1 MSHRILIRAALVA
14 TSGLLFWGCASA
26 HSPSAQANK
35 GRVAPPAKSDPD
47 PPSDSK
53 IDKLAEAHAHY
64 SAGVIHEMNE
74 EPEAALQEYYQA
86 ALGDPSDEALSL
98 EVARRFLQ
106 SKKPEKA
113 IEVLNRSASRRDASG
128 VIFARL
134 GFAYGQM
141 GKTSDAIAANKIAVK
156 RSPREFV
163 GYQNLFLNY
172 VQTKQY
178 ADALKV
184 LDEAARQQD
193 VDVEF
198 LVSLSDLYAGLA
210 TQYPA
215 GKDVAR
221 AKALQVLNRAE
232 KLNPSGPQMRLL
244 LAEGFNSL
252 GDYKKA
258 TQLYLELLKTLP
270 DLPLIRERVRAKLTD
285 IYLKTEDRQHAVE
298 QLKAIWRDDPMNSQA
313 YYFLGTIALEDKKLP
328 DAAEYFNRTITLKPD
343 FAQAYYDLAIAQIQ
357 MNKAGDALATLNKA
371 RQRFTENYLLEF
383 CSGMAYSGQKD
394 YGEAI
399 KHYTSAEIMA
409 KATDPGRLTEYFYF
423 QFGAAY
429 ERKAQY
435 EDAEKQFQK
444 CLQMKPDFAGA
455 LNYLGYMWAEHGMK
469 LDQARELI
477 EKAVKLEPKNAA
489 YLDSMGW
496 VLYKLSKPKEAL
508 DYLLKAVELSE
519 EPDAT
524 VYDHL
529 GDIYAAL
536 NQRDKAREA
545 WQKSVSLE
553 ANDVVKKKL
562 ENGKP

>member
-1 MSHRILIRAALVA
+1 MSHRILIHAALVA
-14 TSGLLFWGCASA
+14 TSALLLSGCASV
-26 HSPSAQANK
+26 HSNKEQAT
-35 GRVAPPAKSDPD
+35 D
-47 PPSDSK
+47 SDSDVADEAP
-53 IDKLAEAHAHY
+53 IRKLAQAHAHY
-64 SAGVIHEMNE
+64 SAGCIHDMNN
-74 EPEAALQEYYQA
+74 EP
-86 ALGDPSDEALSL
+86 DEALEEYRLSLLDDPSNEELTL
-98 EVARRFLQ
+98 EVARRYLQ
-106 SKKPEKA
+106 AKQPEKA
-113 IEVLNRSASRRDASG
+113 VEVLNRSAARRDASG
-128 VIFARL
+128 AIFARL
-134 GFAYGQM
+134 GFVYAQM
-141 GKTSDAIAANKIAVK
+141 GKMTDAIAANKIAIK
-156 RSPREFV
+156 KSPGEFV

-172 VQTKQY
+172 VQTKQN
-178 ADALKV
+178 AEALKV
-184 LDEAARQQD
+184 LDEAARQQN
-193 VDVEF
+193 VGVEF
-198 LVSLSDLYAGLA
+198 LVSLADLYASLIN
-210 TQYPA
+210 QNPA
-215 GKDVAR
+215 QKDSAKT
-221 AKALQVLNRAE
+221 KALQVLNRAE
-232 KLNPSGPQMRLL
+232 KLKPSSPQVRLL
-244 LAEGFNSL
+244 MAEGFSSL

-258 TQLYLELLKTLP
+258 TEIYLDLLKTLP

-285 IYLKTEDRQHAVE
+285 IYLKTEDRQRAVE
-298 QLKAIWRDDPMNSQA
+298 QLQAILKDDPLNSQA
-313 YYFLGTIALEDKKLP
+313 YYFLGTIALEEKKLP
-328 DAAEYFNRTITLKPD
+328 DAAEYFNRTITLKSD
-343 FAQAYYDLAIAQIQ
+343 FAQAYYDLAVAQIE
-357 MNKAGDALATLNKA
+357 MNKSGDALATLNKA
-371 RQRFTENYLLEF
+371 RQKFAENFMLEF
-383 CSGMAYSGQKD
+383 CTAMAYGGQKD

-409 KATDPGRLTEYFYF
+409 KATDPSRLTEFFYF

-429 ERKAQY
+429 ERKGQY

-444 CLQMKPDFAGA
+444 CLQLKPDFAGA

-553 ANDVVKKKL
+553 ANDEVKKKI
-562 ENGKP
+562 ENGGQTK

>member
-1 MSHRILIRAALVA
+1 LTRAALLA
-14 TSGLLFWGCASA
+14 MSGLLCWGCASEHPDKA
-26 HSPSAQANK
+26 FSGHSQKA
-35 GRVAPPAKSDPD
+35 RVATSEPD
-47 PPSDSK
+47 PEPINDAPVQ
-53 IDKLAEAHAHY
+53 KLAEAHAHY

-74 EPEAALQEYYQA
+74 EPDAALQEYYQA
-86 ALGDPSDEALSL
+86 ALDDPADEALAL

-113 IEVLNRSASRRDASG
+113 LEVLNRSAQRRDASG
-128 VIFARL
+128 AIFARL
-134 GFAYGQM
+134 GFAYAQL

-172 VQTKQY
+172 VQDKQNQE
-178 ADALKV
+178 ALKV

-198 LVSLSDLYAGLA
+198 LVSLADLYASLT
-210 TQYPA
+210 TQIPTQ
-215 GKDVAR
+215 KDAIR
-221 AKALQVLNRAE
+221 AKALQVLTRAE
-232 KLNPSGPQMRLL
+232 KLKPDSPQMRLL

-252 GDYKKA
+252 GDYPKA
-258 TQLYLELLKTLP
+258 TQLYLDLLKTLP

-285 IYLKTEDRQHAVE
+285 IYLKTEDRQGAIE
-298 QLKAIWRDDPMNSQA
+298 QLQAILRDDPMNSQA
-313 YYFLGTIALEDKKLP
+313 YYFLGTIAQEEKKLP
-328 DAAEYFNRTITLKPD
+328 DAIEYFGRTITLKPD
-343 FAQAYYDLAIAQIQ
+343 FAQAYYDLAIVQIQ
-357 MNKAGDALATLNKA
+357 SNKAGDALATLNKA
-371 RQRFTENYLLEF
+371 RQRFSENYLLEF
-383 CSGMAYSGQKD
+383 CTGMAYGGQKD

-409 KATDPGRLTEYFYF
+409 KATEPGRLTEFFYF

-429 ERKAQY
+429 ERKGQF

-444 CLQMKPDFAGA
+444 CLQLKPDFAGA

-469 LDQARELI
+469 LEQARDLI

-508 DYLLKAVELSE
+508 NYLLKAVELSE

-529 GDIYAAL
+529 GDIYAAMD
-536 NQRDKAREA
+536 QRDKAREA

-553 ANDVVKKKL
+553 ANDEVKKKL
-562 ENGKP
+562 ENGGQGK

>member
-1 MSHRILIRAALVA
+1 MSHRNLIRAALVA
-14 TSGLLFWGCASA
+14 TSGLLFWGCASGQ
-26 HSPSAQANK
+26 SPPAQANK
-35 GRVAPPAKSDPD
+35 GRLAPPAKSDPE
-47 PPSDSK
+47 PPSDATVE
-53 IDKLAEAHAHY
+53 KLAEAHAHY

-86 ALGDPSDEALSL
+86 ALGDPADEALTL
-98 EVARRFLQ
+98 DVARRFLQ

-134 GFAYGQM
+134 GFAYGQV
-141 GKTSDAIAANKIAVK
+141 GKTSDAIAANKIAIK

-178 ADALKV
+178 QEAFKV

-198 LVSLSDLYAGLA
+198 LVSLADLYASFA
-210 TQYPA
+210 TQFPA
-215 GKDVAR
+215 QKDAAR

-252 GDYKKA
+252 GDYAKA

-285 IYLKTEDRQHAVE
+285 IYLKTEDRKRAVE
-298 QLKAIWRDDPMNSQA
+298 QLQAILRDDPMNSQA

-328 DAAEYFNRTITLKPD
+328 DAAEYFGRTITLKPD

-357 MNKAGDALATLNKA
+357 MNKAGEALATLNKA

-394 YGEAI
+394 YAEAI

-429 ERKAQY
+429 ERKGQY
-435 EDAEKQFQK
+435 QDAEKQFQK
-444 CLQMKPDFAGA
+444 CLQLKPDFAGA

-469 LDQARELI
+469 LEQARELI

-536 NQRDKAREA
+536 KQHDKAREA

-553 ANDVVKKKL
+553 ANDAVKKKL
-562 ENGKP
+562 ETEK